1 MITKIGVGIV
11 ALALALYLVFAG
23 QRAVI
28 MLTSGEPVGIA
39 MGIALV
45 VLPAVGA
52 WALVRELL
60 FGGAASRLG
69 KRLESEG
76 GLPPEEVHVKP
87 SGRVEREDA
96 DALFPKYRA
105 EVEAAPD
112 DWRTWYRLGLVYD
125 AAGDRRRAREAV
137 RKAIAL
143 SRAAAA

>member
-1 MITKIGVGIV
+1 MITKVGVGIV
-11 ALALALYLVFAG
+11 AVALALYLVFAG
-23 QRAVI
+23 QRAYI

-39 MGIALV
+39 MGVALV
-45 VLPAVGA
+45 VLPSIGA

-69 KRLESEG
+69 KRLEAEG
-76 GLPPEEVHVKP
+76 GLPPEEVNVRP
-87 SGRVEREDA
+87 SGRVERADA

-105 EVEAAPD
+105 AVEAAPD

-143 SRAAAA
+143 SRGATA